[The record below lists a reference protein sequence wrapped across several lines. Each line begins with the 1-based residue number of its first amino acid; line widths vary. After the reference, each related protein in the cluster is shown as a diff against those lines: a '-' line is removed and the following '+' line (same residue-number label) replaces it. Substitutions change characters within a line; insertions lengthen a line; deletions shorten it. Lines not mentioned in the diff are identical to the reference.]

1 MIDECLPLFQGQ
13 AALLQKLNYARF
25 AEWRVLRRTTAV
37 CRRLMNSRR
46 VAIGLTLAGA
56 GLVISGIVREWLTDY
71 FGMPVII
78 GGAVLLTLGSMCSFV
93 QAGRA
98 ERTMLRRSEI
108 ARGHEAAVLEDAK
121 DAHWEFADRASQYR
135 ELLDVQRDFVVRRSA
150 DGRLVFANRA
160 FCEAFGVRCEALLGS
175 TFEPPVLA
183 EDDRPDE
190 ASACDFRVAQLLRT
204 QMGKRWIAWDFQ
216 EIKGEQGR
224 IEFQSVGRDVTVERG
239 IEREL
244 QQARNQAEMASRAK
258 SRFLASM
265 SHEIRT
271 PMNGILGMI
280 SLMRDTQLDAEQ
292 RTCARIVEDS
302 TRALLNLIDDILDF
316 SKIEAGKLD
325 LASKAFSLK
334 ICVAQAM
341 QLLAPSAAAKR
352 LSFTSTVT
360 SDVPEWVQGDEMR
373 VRQIVLN
380 LLSNAIKFTEEGGIG
395 VCLSLVAQGGNS
407 DGRCEIAI
415 KVTDTGVGFPAEF
428 AEHLFD
434 EFEQSDVT
442 MARHPGGTG
451 LGLAISKRLAH
462 AMGGDI
468 FAESCPEQGASFTA
482 ILRFAVAERP
492 VSYSP
497 VALVPRLPLACDGS
511 LAIDVAADVG
521 ALGSFNVLIAED
533 NPINALL
540 ARKIVTRAGGTST
553 IVGDGRLAI
562 AAARETL
569 QNHQPAFDLI
579 LMDVLMPGVDGL
591 TAAKSIKELF
601 DERKHLG
608 VLCPPIVALTANA
621 FAEDRERCYAAG
633 MDDYLAKPFEAHQL
647 HEVLLRW
654 MPRRAENASPAA

>member
-1 MIDECLPLFQGQ
+1 MLCI
-13 AALLQKLNYARF
+13 
-25 AEWRVLRRTTAV
+25 
-37 CRRLMNSRR
+37 
-46 VAIGLTLAGA
+46 AIG
-56 GLVISGIVREWLTDY
+56 IVFLS
-71 FGMPVII
+71 
-78 GGAVLLTLGSMCSFV
+78 LGSLFSLA
-93 QAGRA
+93 QTGRTA
-98 ERTMLRRSEI
+98 HTI
-108 ARGHEAAVLEDAK
+108 IHPKNDIYGHEAAGLEDVK
-121 DAHWEFADRASQYR
+121 DAHWELADRALHYR
-135 ELLDVQRDFVVRRSA
+135 ELLDVQRDFVIRRSA

-160 FCEAFGVRCEALLGS
+160 FCDAFGVRCEALLGS

-183 EDDRPDE
+183 EEECPE
-190 ASACDFRVAQLLRT
+190 PSAYGRRVIQQLRT
-204 QMGKRWIAWDFQ
+204 QKGKRWIAWDVQ
-216 EIKGEQGR
+216 EIEDEDGR
-224 IEFQSVGRDVTVERG
+224 IEFQSVGRDITVERVV
-239 IEREL
+239 EREL
-244 QQARNQAEMASRAK
+244 KEARNQAETASRAK

-292 RTCARIVEDS
+292 RTCVRIVEDS

-325 LASKAFSLK
+325 LASRAFSLK
-334 ICVAQAM
+334 ACVAQAM

-360 SDVPEWVQGDEMR
+360 NDVPEWVQGDEMR

-380 LLSNAIKFTEEGGIG
+380 LLSNAIKFTEKGGIG
-395 VCLSLVAQGGNS
+395 VCLSLVDENRNS
-407 DGRCEIAI
+407 DGRCAVAI

-428 AEHLFD
+428 MAHLFD
-434 EFEQSDVT
+434 EFEQSAAT

-468 FAESCPEQGASFTA
+468 LAESNPEQGASFTVV
-482 ILRFAVAERP
+482 LRFHVAERP
-492 VSYSP
+492 ESYSP
-497 VALVPRLPLACDGS
+497 IAPAPRLPLPCEGS
-511 LAIDVAADVG
+511 LAMDMAVG
-521 ALGSFNVLIAED
+521 SSVGGSFNVLIAED

-540 ARKIVTRAGGTST
+540 ARKIVARAGGTST

-562 AAARETL
+562 AAAWETL
-569 QNHQPAFDLI
+569 QYRQPAFDLI

-591 TAAKSIKELF
+591 VAAKSIKELF
-601 DERKHLG
+601 DERKHSGL
-608 VLCPPIVALTANA
+608 VCPPIVALTANA

-654 MPRRAENASPAA
+654 MPQRVENASPAA

>member
-1 MIDECLPLFQGQ
+1 LFQKFIQ
-13 AALLQKLNYARF
+13 ARF
-25 AEWRVLRRTTAV
+25 FDWRAPSRAIAFV
-37 CRRLMNSRR
+37 RRLTKSRR
-46 VAIGLTLAGA
+46 VAQALASAGVVAAICGLA
-56 GLVISGIVREWLTDY
+56 REWLIPDS
-71 FGMPVII
+71 GMPLVV
-78 GGAVLLTLGSMCSFV
+78 GGIVFLSLSSICGLLQTGQTDRGAM
-93 QAGRA
+93 
-98 ERTMLRRSEI
+98 RRSDDQG
-108 ARGHEAAVLEDAK
+108 RHETAVLEDAK

-160 FCEAFGVRCEALLGS
+160 FCEAFGVRSDTLLGS
-175 TFEPPVLA
+175 RFEPPVLA
-183 EDDRPDE
+183 EDDHSDAAAYDCRG
-190 ASACDFRVAQLLRT
+190 AQLVHTRK
-204 QMGKRWIAWDFQ
+204 GKRWIAWDFQ
-216 EIKGEQGR
+216 EIKGDHGSVEIQG
-224 IEFQSVGRDVTVERG
+224 VGRDITVERG

-244 QQARNQAEMASRAK
+244 KDARNQAETASRAK

-325 LASKAFSLK
+325 LANKAFSLK
-334 ICVAQAM
+334 TCVAQAM

-360 SDVPEWVQGDEMR
+360 GDVPEWVLGDEMR

-380 LLSNAIKFTEEGGIG
+380 LLSNAIKFTETGGIG
-395 VCLSLVAQGGNS
+395 VCVSLVAENGNS
-407 DGRCEIAI
+407 GRDRAVAI
-415 KVTDTGVGFPAEF
+415 KVTDTGVGVPAEF
-428 AEHLFD
+428 IAHLFD
-434 EFEQSDVT
+434 EFEQSAAT
-442 MARHPGGTG
+442 RTRQPGGTG
-451 LGLAISKRLAH
+451 LGLAISKRLAQ

-468 FAESCPEQGASFTA
+468 FAESDTDQGASFTA
-482 ILRFAVAERP
+482 VLRFDVAERP
-492 VSYSP
+492 DSYVP
-497 VALVPRLPLACDGS
+497 VALVSRFPLPSEAR
-511 LAIDVAADVG
+511 VATDIAMDLG
-521 ALGSFNVLIAED
+521 AAGNGGGSFNVLIAED

-569 QNHQPAFDLI
+569 QNRQPAFDLI
-579 LMDVLMPGVDGL
+579 LMDVLMPVVDGL
-591 TAAKSIKELF
+591 TAAKAIKELF
-601 DERKHLG
+601 DERRNSGL
-608 VLCPPIVALTANA
+608 VCPPIVALTANA
-621 FAEDRERCYAAG
+621 FAEDRERCYTAG
-633 MDDYLAKPFEAHQL
+633 MDDYLAKPFEAQQL

-654 MPRRAENASPAA
+654 MPQRAENASPAA